1 MKITSF
7 ILAALLVCGVSARVG
22 STYSS
27 QAAPVIQKRARVKQH
42 LSRGTN
48 SELIE
53 GLEHLRKIKFM
64 WNTVEGAVGYDACI
78 NCKISQGQREENDTN
93 GTVEPAQ
100 DMCADSPCYI
110 HTELEI
116 GVAQAYSVRATFT
129 DGTTTPWSDPVR
141 FTPDEP
147 GMTAAHQEL

>member
-1 MKITSF
+1 M
-7 ILAALLVCGVSARVG
+7 
-22 STYSS
+22 
-27 QAAPVIQKRARVKQH
+27 
-42 LSRGTN
+42 
-48 SELIE
+48 
-53 GLEHLRKIKFM
+53 RKIKFM